1 MIDHFAR
8 NVTRYDLIIYKI
20 LFVIIFSDN
29 YKDFAKCYKR
39 NIFWMVLSDSLCK
52 FYFTVEFMMF
62 FVENLLGNVLSFNKE
77 SIFKRLTG
85 NMLFYH
91 VLTVDRLKA
100 KYI

>member
-1 MIDHFAR
+1 
-8 NVTRYDLIIYKI
+8 
-20 LFVIIFSDN
+20 
-29 YKDFAKCYKR
+29 
-39 NIFWMVLSDSLCK
+39 
-52 FYFTVEFMMF
+52 MF